1 MSRFR
6 PIGGETES
14 LLVAGRVQA
23 LSPTSMDSTNMNR
36 LIGVMMLL
44 FVIGAEIVGFAQW
57 ISPADREYA
66 DNPVA
71 VQQSATR

>member
-1 MSRFR
+1 
-6 PIGGETES
+6 
-14 LLVAGRVQA
+14 
-23 LSPTSMDSTNMNR
+23 MNR

-66 DNPVA
+66 DSSVA
-71 VQQSATR
+71 VQQSTTR